1 MLDILKWAVESVPNT
16 LLLLVL
22 VWMVCPWLHS
32 FRIFKNNRHE
42 VTLGPTEEMRKKIR
56 KTVNQVKEQPKKDDQ
71 ITVSL

>member
-32 FRIFKNNRHE
+32 IHIYKHNKHD
-42 VTLGPTEEMRKKIR
+42 VTLGPTETLKKKLR
-56 KTVNQVKEQPKKDDQ
+56 KTAAQLKEQQKKDDQ

>member
-32 FRIFKNNRHE
+32 IHIYKHNSHD
-42 VTLGPTEEMRKKIR
+42 VTLGPTEAMKKKLRKVTDKP
-56 KTVNQVKEQPKKDDQ
+56 KEQKKEDQ
-71 ITVSL
+71 FTVSM